1 MPSTPK
7 PSTPVPSTPVP
18 STPAAAAPAPVPTP
32 AVSAIRDETVME
44 PDIDELDD
52 RTVRRVAVDDDDLD
66 ATRARPSRPTA
77 ATLAFDTGDRFALTG
92 AALIGR
98 NPSPTTGE
106 VVEHLLPFSDETRT
120 VSKTHVLVTVAPL
133 AVVDRAS
140 TNGSAVV
147 RAGLEQQL
155 EPGLPFALQPG
166 DTVRFGDR
174 TFTIE
179 ATA

>member
-1 MPSTPK
+1 M
-7 PSTPVPSTPVP
+7 
-18 STPAAAAPAPVPTP
+18 
-32 AVSAIRDETVME
+32 
-44 PDIDELDD
+44 
-52 RTVRRVAVDDDDLD
+52 RRVEVDDEDLD
-66 ATRARPSRPTA
+66 VTRARPSSRA
-77 ATLAFDTGDRFALTG
+77 ASATLAFDTGDRFALTG

-98 NPSPTTGE
+98 NPSPTPGE
-106 VVEHLLPFSDETRT
+106 VVEHLLPLTDDTRT

-147 RAGLEQQL
+147 RDGVEQQL
-155 EPGLPFALQPG
+155 EPGRPFALQSG